1 MRIQVDCVPAVDR
14 KLADVEIHGHP
25 CYDGVI
31 REDAILIIP
40 VPKELESLAL
50 SKDGDDWDSMCNKL
64 ESFGFLNPIG
74 NMHVTHLMVNG
85 KRRIFH

>member
-1 MRIQVDCVPAVDR
+1 MVKIIGNPIVN
-14 KLADVEIHGHP
+14 
-25 CYDGVI
+25 GVVKD
-31 REDAILIIP
+31 DAIISIP
-40 VPKELESLAL
+40 VPESLVELAL